1 MTAVTNAPVAPRQRT
16 VEALALVSAQY
27 GLRDDMAALERAG
40 DDWEPLAVAMLAEAV
55 AALLLDVRPRPGTVA
70 RRANPSR

>member
-1 MTAVTNAPVAPRQRT
+1 MAVQTPSAPRQRT
-16 VEALALVSAQY
+16 REALEVVADQY
-27 GLRDDMAALERAG
+27 ALRDDLEALGRAG
-40 DDWEPLAVAMLAEAV
+40 DDWRDVALAMACEAL

>member
-1 MTAVTNAPVAPRQRT
+1 MDAPVAPRQRAT
-16 VEALALVSAQY
+16 EALEAVAHQY

-40 DDWEPLAVAMLAEAV
+40 DDWRDEALAMLAEAV